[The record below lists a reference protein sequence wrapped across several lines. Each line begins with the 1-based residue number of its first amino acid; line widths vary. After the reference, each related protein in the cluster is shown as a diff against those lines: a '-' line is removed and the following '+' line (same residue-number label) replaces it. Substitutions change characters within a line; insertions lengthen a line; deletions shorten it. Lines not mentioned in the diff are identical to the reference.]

1 METGIH
7 PGREPAATRPGLYLE
22 HKPRGPTSFSRVSA
36 FVEEVRASGMRPG
49 KLPVCHAGALDPF
62 AEGLLLLLA
71 GPATRLMDF
80 LHPIPKVY
88 LAEIVWGA
96 ETDSGDLLG
105 NVTFAGDPSALT
117 AASLDEALAGKV
129 GWQEQVPPAHSNKRV
144 DGERAYRKA
153 HRGEVVVLPPSRVYL
168 HEARF
173 RAHRRPDGGTGMDA
187 RPGIRSSSLELVC
200 GGGYYVRALARDLG
214 RALGCGAHLAALR
227 RTSIGPWND
236 PQPGKRELITG
247 EALLPWA
254 RVRGVDAREAD
265 RLAARGTI
273 PLGILEPP
281 SWDVP
286 AGFPDPQSPI
296 RAICDGKLVA
306 LLRERD
312 SALQPAILLGAGL

>member
-1 METGIH
+1 MGPDMYPAGA
-7 PGREPAATRPGLYLE
+7 PGTTRAGLYLE

-36 FVEEVRASGMRPG
+36 FVEEVRAAGMRPG
-49 KLPVCHAGALDPF
+49 KLPICHAGALDPF

-80 LHPIPKVY
+80 LHPIPKAY
-88 LAEIVWGA
+88 QAEIVWA
-96 ETDSGDLLG
+96 DSGDLLG

-117 AASLDEALAGKV
+117 AASLDEALAGKI

-144 DGERAYRKA
+144 GGERAYRKA
-153 HRGEVVVLPPSRVYL
+153 HRGEAVELPPSRVYL
-168 HEARF
+168 HQARF
-173 RAHRRPDGGTGMDA
+173 RAHQRPDGGTGTDA
-187 RPGIRSSSLELVC
+187 RPGTWSSSLELVC

-214 RALGCGAHLAALR
+214 RALGCGAHLGALR

-236 PQPGKRELITG
+236 PEPGKRELITG
-247 EALLPWA
+247 QALLPWA
-254 RVRGVDAREAD
+254 RVRRVDAREAD
-265 RLAARGTI
+265 RLAARGPI

-281 SWDVP
+281 SWEVP

-312 SALQPAILLGAGL
+312 GALHPAILLGAGL

>member
-1 METGIH
+1 MENGIH

-36 FVEEVRASGMRPG
+36 FVEEVRAAGMRPD
-49 KLPVCHAGALDPF
+49 KLPACHAGALDPF

-71 GPATRLMDF
+71 GRATRLMDF

-88 LAEIVWGA
+88 QAEIVWGV

-105 NVTFAGDPSALT
+105 NATFAGDPSALT
-117 AASLDEALAGKV
+117 AARLDEALAGKV

-144 DGERAYRKA
+144 GGERAYRKA
-153 HRGEVVVLPPSRVYL
+153 HRGEVVELPPSRVYL
-168 HEARF
+168 HQARF
-173 RAHRRPDGGTGMDA
+173 GAHRRQGGESGTDA
-187 RPGIRSSSLELVC
+187 KPGIWSSTLELVC

-236 PQPGKRELITG
+236 PEPGKRELVAG

-254 RVRGVDAREAD
+254 RVRRVDAREAD
-265 RLAARGTI
+265 RLAARGPI
-273 PLGILEPP
+273 PLGTMEPP
-281 SWDVP
+281 SWELP
-286 AGFPDPQSPI
+286 SGFPDPQSPI
-296 RAICDGKLVA
+296 RAVCDGRLVA
-306 LLRERD
+306 LVRE
-312 SALQPAILLGAGL
+312 SGGALQTAILLGAGL